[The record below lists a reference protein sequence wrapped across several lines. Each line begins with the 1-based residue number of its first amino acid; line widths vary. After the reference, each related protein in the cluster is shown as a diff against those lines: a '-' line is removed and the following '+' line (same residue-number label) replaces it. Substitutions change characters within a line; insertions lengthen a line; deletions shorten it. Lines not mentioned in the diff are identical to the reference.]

1 MESTHPSTKCQIW
14 ALTQGDAM
22 RTAPHNAVRD
32 DAGAAG
38 EHPTSRLLDGMTK
51 LEAESILKAASK
63 QRYVA
68 NSVVMNQG
76 DPAERFFLLTTGCA
90 RLFFITY
97 QGRKVLLRWLS
108 PGEILGGAALLPE
121 PSNYLVSTEVVK
133 DSSVL
138 VWDRNTI
145 RKLAAQ
151 YPKLFENTLPF
162 ASDHL
167 AWFLAA
173 QTALI
178 SSTARERLTHVVL
191 SLAQG
196 IGYKVC
202 DGVQLDITNEQLANA
217 ANITPF
223 TASRL
228 LSQWQRNG
236 AVAKERG
243 KLILRAPQRLLQH
256 QI

>member
-1 MESTHPSTKCQIW
+1 MQSPIDNVANGSDP
-14 ALTQGDAM
+14 GPM
-22 RTAPHNAVRD
+22 RTTPHNAIRY

-38 EHPTSRLLDGMTK
+38 QHSTSRFLNGMT
-51 LEAESILKAASK
+51 ETEVESILKAAGK

-68 NSVVMNQG
+68 NSVIIHQG
-76 DPAERFFLLTTGCA
+76 DPAERFFLLITGCA
-90 RLFFITY
+90 RLFFTTY
-97 QGRKVLLRWLS
+97 EGRKVLLRWLP

-121 PSNYLVSTEVVK
+121 PSEYLVSTEMVK
-133 DSSVL
+133 DSSAL
-138 VWDRNTI
+138 VWHRNTI
-145 RKLAAQ
+145 RSLAAQ
-151 YPKLFENTLPF
+151 YPKLLENALPF

-196 IGYKVC
+196 IGHKIR

-236 AVAKERG
+236 AVAKKRG
-243 KLILRAPQRLLQH
+243 QLIIRAPQGLF
-256 QI
+256 